1 MKLKKLLPLFIAPL
15 MLASC
20 GTSSWVRKMALQP
33 GFYDETLV
41 ASKMTSKGKE
51 YYVIRVNMF
60 VNGQTSDL
68 VVAPA
73 DFTSDGNASALFAV
87 EYVIPAKTE
96 TPNLVAELTTFSFS
110 GNESSQDNFLYV
122 AFTGEVKNNS
132 VIKYKNFTLPNSG
145 DLVQIQ

>member
-1 MKLKKLLPLFIAPL
+1 

-20 GTSSWVRKMALQP
+20 GSGGSSGWIRKMALQP

-51 YYVIRVNMF
+51 YYVVRVNMF
-60 VNGQTSDL
+60 VNGQTSEL
-68 VVAPA
+68 NVVPT
-73 DFTSDGNASALFAV
+73 DFTADGNASALFAV
-87 EYVIPAKTE
+87 DYVIPAKTE
-96 TPNLVAELTTFSFS
+96 TPDIVAELTTFSFS

-122 AFTGEVKNNS
+122 AFTGEVKNDS